1 MFDIRA
7 RGSTVGREV
16 LGGLTTF
23 ASMSYILLV
32 QPVVLRAAGMDADAV
47 FMATCLSSLIACLLM
62 GLGANYPVAMAP
74 GMGENFFFVFALCGV
89 GGAAGAFRLSWQE
102 ALALTGAVGVIF
114 LLLARVGLRSRLL
127 AAVPDSLKS
136 GIAAGLG
143 LFITLV
149 GFQWGNLVTHDPATC
164 LRLRELPGNHAA
176 WLTLLGVGVML
187 LLTAWGIRGAVV
199 LGILVTT
206 AATWAAGKYLGTPG
220 VQWQGLAAL
229 PHGIEKTAGEFA
241 GGFGT
246 LGGKLFSANWLDLLV
261 LGVILLFLDMLD
273 TMGTL
278 LGVAGRAGLM
288 RDGKLMRAGRAL
300 AADAT
305 GTVIGAAL
313 GTSTVTS
320 YIESVTG
327 ATVGARTG
335 LAAIVAGVCMGAAIF
350 FQPLA
355 ETVAGG
361 INIAAAGAEPVLRY
375 PMIAAALIFVG
386 GMMMRTIRDID
397 WDDMTEALPGF
408 LTAVTMPFAFSISAG
423 IAIGF
428 VSYAFGKIVT
438 GQFRTCPL
446 VVYLLAGLFVLQHIL
461 ACLWGR

>member
-1 MFDIRA
+1 MFDIQG
-7 RGSTVGREV
+7 RGSTVRREV

-32 QPVVLRAAGMDADAV
+32 QPVVLRAAGMDSAAV

-62 GLGANYPVAMAP
+62 GLWANYPVAMAP

-89 GGAAGAFRLSWQE
+89 GGGVGAFRLSWQE
-102 ALALTGAVGVIF
+102 ALALTAVVGVIF
-114 LLLARVGLRSRLL
+114 LLLSRIGLRMRLL
-127 AAVPDSLKS
+127 TAVPDSLKS

-143 LFITLV
+143 LFIALV
-149 GFQWGNLVTHDPATC
+149 GFQWGNLVTHDPTTC
-164 LRLRELPGNHAA
+164 LRLKELSGNPAA

-187 LLTAWGIRGAVV
+187 LLTAWGLRGAVV
-199 LGILVTT
+199 LGILITT
-206 AATWAAGKYLGTPG
+206 AATWAAGKCLGTPTL
-220 VQWQGLAAL
+220 QWQGLVAL
-229 PHGIEKTAGEFA
+229 PHGIGQTAGELV
-241 GGFGT
+241 GGFRTMGA
-246 LGGKLFSANWLDLLV
+246 KFFSHNWLDLLA
-261 LGVILLFLDMLD
+261 LGVILLFLDVLD

-288 RDGKLMRAGRAL
+288 RDGRLIRAQRAL
-300 AADAT
+300 AADAA
-305 GTVIGAAL
+305 GTVVGAAL

-320 YIESVTG
+320 YIESVIG
-327 ATVGARTG
+327 VAKGARTG
-335 LAAIVAGVCMGAAIF
+335 LAAVVAGVCMGAVVF

-355 ETVAGG
+355 EAVAGG
-361 INIAAAGAEPVLRY
+361 VNVAASGAEPVLRY

-386 GMMMRTIRDID
+386 GVMMRAIRDID
-397 WDDMTEALPGF
+397 WDDMTEALPSF

-438 GQFRTCPL
+438 GRFRTCPL
-446 VVYLLAGLFVLQHIL
+446 VVYILAGLFALQHIL
-461 ACLWGR
+461 GCLHGR